1 MNPTLYNL
9 WLFGRTLR
17 THGFSVGIDD
27 MQRIMIALNLAEPRT
42 WKELYETLQP
52 CVVRSHME
60 QQLFGPLFAAF
71 FGLLAG
77 VELDEAKGGPWLLGL
92 APADPRT
99 QQVTWLSLS
108 SASRLVET
116 PATVFSHAG
125 RASQEERHGK
135 LRPPDDIG
143 QYAAM
148 NLLPHWFRS
157 PRRKRTLRGPY
168 WDISKTLRKG
178 LEQGELIRIW
188 HRRRTMR
195 ERRTVI
201 LWDTSRSMESIT
213 PMLFNFLHNLV
224 KQRQVKVLSFS
235 TQLTVVT
242 PQLLNSSP
250 EYALNALYEAA
261 QDIHGGT
268 RLQNA
273 VDIAVRKYSRW
284 LGQRTDVIL
293 LTDGFESGDIK
304 TLSASIKALRRRC
317 KRVVWWNPWASRPGY
332 SYDTHSGQVIKQH
345 VDLICSAG
353 NFGELR
359 DAWNVLG

>member
-1 MNPTLYNL
+1 MSSWYFNTHPKVSSTESIDNL
-9 WLFGRTLR
+9 VVDNISTARAQFRVSATPG
-17 THGFSVGIDD
+17 
-27 MQRIMIALNLAEPRT
+27 ALCNGS
-42 WKELYETLQP
+42 
-52 CVVRSHME
+52 C
-60 QQLFGPLFAAF
+60 
-71 FGLLAG
+71 
-77 VELDEAKGGPWLLGL
+77 
-92 APADPRT
+92 
-99 QQVTWLSLS
+99 
-108 SASRLVET
+108 
-116 PATVFSHAG
+116 
-125 RASQEERHGK
+125 
-135 LRPPDDIG
+135 
-143 QYAAM
+143 
-148 NLLPHWFRS
+148 
-157 PRRKRTLRGPY
+157 RKR
-168 WDISKTLRKG
+168 

-332 SYDTHSGQVIKQH
+332 SYDTHSGQVIKQQ
-345 VDLICSAG
+345 L
-353 NFGELR
+353 FGPLF
-359 DAWNVLG
+359 AAYCPISS